1 VQLDEKGAKKTKRS
15 RYWSVMLV
23 GDHGR
28 VIPFRHFKAL
38 TVGVGIALIL
48 CIGALILLGVMY
60 AHQRQKI
67 ITLQENLMETRA
79 QTAKFRDEKD
89 LYLTQLIA
97 LQKQTGELAQN
108 SPDEKESLKE
118 SAQLEVEAPDR
129 QNPNK
134 VEQEPD
140 EQKNETPAPKEEPKV
155 KWSADIRNFS
165 VSFDNQQQILK
176 AQFRIYN
183 TSRPKK
189 TLVGR
194 TVVVF
199 KASDDPPIQ
208 WAVVPE
214 VPLRDGKPVG
224 NKGKSFRVNNYRTE
238 TFKSWRRKNSA
249 EYETASIY
257 IFSEQGELI
266 ANQEMPFNVDYSPP
280 EPVAPPSAPKR
291 EKASDAP
298 EIQPN
303 DRLEPAAEKPVGP
316 TTPDGGDSHA
326 EPGGPIPSPTAP
338 SASPNPTPQ
347 PESNSNAPQDTLDD
361 KGNPEPVNT
370 ESTSQTPAAE
380 PKPAL
385 EGGTK

>member
-1 VQLDEKGAKKTKRS
+1 
-15 RYWSVMLV
+15 MLV

-38 TVGVGIALIL
+38 TVGVGITLIL
-48 CIGALILLGVMY
+48 SLCALILLGFMY
-60 AHQRQKI
+60 TRQRQKI
-67 ITLQENLMETRA
+67 DALQKNLMETRA

-89 LYLTQLIA
+89 LYHTQLIA
-97 LQKQTGELAQN
+97 LQKQTGELPQN
-108 SPDEKESLKE
+108 PVDEKESPKE
-118 SAQLEVEAPDR
+118 SALSEAKVQEPQKPEEV
-129 QNPNK
+129 K
-134 VEQEPD
+134 QEPD
-140 EQKNETPAPKEEPKV
+140 GQKKEEPAPKAEPKV

-165 VSFDNQQQILK
+165 VSYDNRQQILK

-189 TLVGR
+189 TLIGK

-208 WAVVPE
+208 WSVVPS

-224 NKGKSFRVNNYRTE
+224 NNGKSFRVNNYRTE
-238 TFKSWRRKNSA
+238 TFKTWRRKNSA

-266 ANQEMPFNVDYSPP
+266 ANHELPFNVDYSPP
-280 EPVAPPSAPKR
+280 APVEPPSAPEQ
-291 EKASDAP
+291 EKTSASPDIQQ
-298 EIQPN
+298 ERRIQP
-303 DRLEPAAEKPVGP
+303 AEKQSTEP
-316 TTPDGGDSHA
+316 TVPDGDASRA
-326 EPGGPIPSPTAP
+326 KSGGATPSAVTPIVSPSPTPAP
-338 SASPNPTPQ
+338 GSKSIEPQ
-347 PESNSNAPQDTLDD
+347 RTLDD
-361 KGNPEPVNT
+361 KGNPEPVKT